1 MGLKFWQ
8 DKAELA
14 PAHQVSAFE
23 VVEVEREWVGHYACN
38 VLDANV
44 VIGSY
49 PHTPN
54 FYFMGGFS
62 GHRFQ

>member
-44 VIGSY
+44 VIGSFPVSY
-49 PHTPN
+49 THLTLPTILLV
-54 FYFMGGFS
+54 
-62 GHRFQ
+62 